1 MTQSLTIEEIAAL
14 AQVSR
19 STVSRVLNDH
29 PNVRPMVRDRVLQV
43 IRENN
48 YAPRAAAR
56 SLASNRTHSIGVLF
70 PVGLTNLFH
79 DPFFA
84 LLVQGIMEGANR
96 RGYFVMLSMVAAD
109 KEQEFY
115 TKILRS
121 RPYDGLIMP
130 VHLIDDP
137 VLPLLLKDHIPLVL
151 CDRHPYLQHVSW
163 VEIDNR
169 EGARQAVLHL
179 LRLGH
184 RRIATIAGP
193 LELAAGLERR
203 DGYKQALLENAVRI
217 DPDLIVQGDFNQE
230 SGFTGA
236 QTLLSLP
243 KPPTAIF
250 AANDNMANGALR
262 AIRAAGLRVPQD
274 IALVGFDDLPFAR
287 LTDVPLTTVRQ
298 PVVEVG
304 AAASEI
310 LIDQLEQQD
319 FAPIHRRLPLDLI
332 VRDSCGAA
340 LRRSE
345 SIERGW

>member
-1 MTQSLTIEEIAAL
+1 MTQSITIEEIAAL

-29 PNVRPMVRDRVLQV
+29 PNVRPMVRDRVLRV

-56 SLASNRTHSIGVLF
+56 SLANNRTQSIGVLF
-70 PVGLTNLFH
+70 PVGLTNLFQ

-84 LLVQGIMEGANR
+84 LLVQGIMEGAAR
-96 RGYFVMLSMVAAD
+96 RGYFVMLSMVTAD

-115 TKILRS
+115 SKILRS

-137 VLPLLLKDHIPLVL
+137 VLPLLLKDRIPLVL
-151 CDRHPYLQHVSW
+151 CDRHPYLQSVSW

-179 LRLGH
+179 LHLGH
-184 RRIATIAGP
+184 RRIGTIAGP

-203 DGYKQALLENAVRI
+203 DGYKQALLESAVRI
-217 DPDLIVQGDFNQE
+217 DPELIVQGDFNQE
-230 SGFTGA
+230 SGVAGM
-236 QTLLSLP
+236 QQLLSLP
-243 KPPTAIF
+243 KRPTAVF
-250 AANDNMANGALR
+250 VANDNMAIGALR
-262 AIRAAGLRVPQD
+262 AIRAAGLRVPHD

-287 LTDVPLTTVRQ
+287 IADVPLSTIHQ
-298 PVVEVG
+298 PILEIG

-310 LIDQLEQQD
+310 LIDQLEHHD
-319 FAPIHRRLPLDLI
+319 FTPIHRRMPIELVI
-332 VRDSCGAA
+332 RSSCGAA
-340 LRRSE
+340 QRRPDA
-345 SIERGW
+345 